1 MTRFGQSSALIALL
15 LVLPACHGSDDLSGT
30 KARHD
35 KFLRETV
42 ARIHGYQ
49 PSKLP
54 SRWQKDCLGRLA
66 FALPEGSEWALDK
79 PSWRSE
85 RSEAAFPDGTKGEG
99 GARLAWEY
107 NEILVSQP
115 LTDADLTAYRKYN
128 QSDIDVQPENLVIGQ
143 EMVDEAK
150 KKLKD
155 YQTITGEVSPSLQ
168 QDIEDARHDLEQYRN
183 WRLLNSVLGLE
194 NEPDAYATDNGRGL
208 IVIRLLRNSRL
219 YTIIRGH
226 KQLRDGNPERTK
238 LLAELKDFVARFRVR
253 APGEVPTEPGVC
265 IPYGFIADDGKGDYE
280 TNATVRF
287 PGHPGVTYSLDTG
300 LKHDSG
306 VDGTL
311 SLPMPAPVKV
321 YAYLGSAKEV
331 LGGHNVQPITPRG
344 TNIGPYEADWG
355 GFSIN
360 AAKKGEPE
368 LRTYQ
373 IFVGEDGYTDDAGH
387 GWQIWPLI
395 HITMDS
401 KLPQQVPGLKQ
412 NPPPLEESKAMLFR
426 WLPTFQ
432 LRPTQPPT
440 DGFERRLKELGPQPK
455 P

>member
-1 MTRFGQSSALIALL
+1 MTKLGQSSVLIILL
-15 LVLPACHGSDDLSGT
+15 LVLPACHGNDDLSGT
-30 KARHD
+30 NGRHE

-42 ARIHGYQ
+42 ARIRDN
-49 PSKLP
+49 PLPALP
-54 SRWQKDCLGRLA
+54 SGWQPDCLGRLS
-66 FALPEGSEWALDK
+66 FALPKGSEWALEK

-85 RSEAAFPDGTKGEG
+85 ESEAAFPDGVKGEG

-107 NEILVSQP
+107 NEILVSQL
-115 LTDADLTAYRKYN
+115 LTDADLVAYREYN
-128 QSDIDVQPENLVIGQ
+128 KRNISDQSENIIVGQ
-143 EMVDEAK
+143 RMLNAAQKELSEDQAATGKTSPYLLDKVNEV
-150 KKLKD
+150 KL
-155 YQTITGEVSPSLQ
+155 L
-168 QDIEDARHDLEQYRN
+168 IEQNGYWRRLE
-183 WRLLNSVLGLE
+183 SVLGLKH
-194 NEPDAYATDNGRGL
+194 EPDAYATDNGQGL
-208 IVIRLLRNSRL
+208 IVIRLLRNGRL

-226 KQLRDGNPERTK
+226 KQLRDGNPERAK
-238 LLAELKDFVARFRVR
+238 LLADLKDFVSRFRVR

-331 LGGHNVQPITPRG
+331 AGGHNVQPITPRG

-401 KLPQQVPGLKQ
+401 KLPQQVPGLTQ

-426 WLPTFQ
+426 WLPTFR
-432 LRPTQPPT
+432 LRPTQPRT
-440 DGFERRLKELGPQPK
+440 DGFERRLKELGPAPK
-455 P
+455 S